1 MFGWKGMQLL
11 MLEHD
16 LRESVEL
23 NPAPS
28 SISDEKLE
36 LNIWKSLSLTGH
48 EVKPNNLQACHRL
61 KKKESVIVLL
71 WNLNEGNLNRKY
83 LLTGKISEINP
94 KIYTSKNF
102 LVSSSYWRAC
112 AMNTISW
119 HINVANWRMWRK
131 STLLGFR
138 IMQ

>member
-1 MFGWKGMQLL
+1 

-23 NPAPS
+23 NPAPPS
-28 SISDEKLE
+28 VSDEELE
-36 LNIWKSLSLTGH
+36 LNICKSLSLTGH
-48 EVKPNNLQACHRL
+48 EVKPNNLQACHHL
-61 KKKESVIVLL
+61 KKKDSVIVLL

-94 KIYTSKNF
+94 KIYTSKSF
-102 LVSSSYWRAC
+102 LASSSYWRAC
-112 AMNTISW
+112 TMNTISC
-119 HINVANWRMWRK
+119 HVNVANWRMWRK
-131 STLLGFR
+131 STLLGSR